1 MISLMNQSTQSN
13 DGQTTVDHTNDPPL
27 LPNLPNHLA
36 QIILSTIQ
44 PTLLYAVCRQWR
56 RLIYTP
62 QFPSFLSLYA
72 VVASTAG
79 NDVSFFTFDPIS
91 GKWTPLPSPE
101 MDPPIH
107 FLHHH
112 PSFISRNLTIQ
123 SLIVCGF
130 LVLIAAT
137 GHDFFPAL
145 SHPLVF
151 DPLTGEWFRGP
162 LMTNPRRWCAVAC
175 VNDTVYVASGVGAQY
190 RGDVARL
197 VEKWDVKKRRDE
209 WRWEE
214 VVGLKDGQFSRE
226 SVEGVAYKGKICM
239 VNVKGNAGKEG
250 VVYDIMENRW
260 EKMANGMV
268 SGWDGPVCVARSF
281 KPVPPS
287 DPVPLADLTAN
298 MEEVNQNISITNDII
313 ARPEPETSF
322 IDSHLLS
329 ASASMHGEEE
339 EEEEVMYLVNET
351 TGGVRKYDD
360 ENDCW
365 KDVIEG
371 SELLKGAEQMA
382 IGGGKICVVSHGRII
397 VVDVVAKPVKMWVVD
412 PPRPECEVISVH
424 ILGRPCIR
432 L

>member
-1 MISLMNQSTQSN
+1 MNQSTQSN
-13 DGQTTVDHTNDPPL
+13 DGQTNVDHTNDPPL

-36 QIILSTIQ
+36 QIILSKIQ

-62 QFPSFLSLYA
+62 QFPPFLSLYV
-72 VVASTAG
+72 VVANSTD
-79 NDVSFFTFDPIS
+79 NTVNFFTFDPIS
-91 GKWTPLPSPE
+91 GKWKPLPSPE
-101 MDPPIH
+101 MDPPIRI
-107 FLHHH
+107 LHHH

-123 SLIVCGF
+123 SLTVCGF

-137 GHDFFPAL
+137 GHDFLPAL

-175 VNDTVYVASGVGAQY
+175 VNDTVYVASGVGAHY

-226 SVEGVAYKGKICM
+226 AVEGVAYKGKICM

-260 EKMANGMV
+260 EKMAYGMV
-268 SGWDGPVCVARSF
+268 SGWDGPVGVTRGF
-281 KPVPPS
+281 KRVSPS
-287 DPVPLADLTAN
+287 DPIPPADHTTHTTN
-298 MEEVNQNISITNDII
+298 MEEVNCSSSKTNDII
-313 ARPEPETSF
+313 TRLEPESSF
-322 IDSHLLS
+322 IDSRLLT
-329 ASASMHGEEE
+329 ARASMHGEED
-339 EEEEVMYLVNET
+339 EEVMYVVDEKM
-351 TGGVRKYDD
+351 GGVRKYDD

-365 KDVIEG
+365 EDVIEG
-371 SELLKGAEQMA
+371 SELLEGAEQLA
-382 IGGGKICVVSHGRII
+382 IGGGKICIVSHGRIM
-397 VVDVVAKPVKMWVVD
+397 VVDVMAKPVKIWVVD
-412 PPRPECEVISVH
+412 PPRTEYEVISVH
-424 ILGRPCIR
+424 ILGRPCIK